1 MIRKFA
7 CTIFM
12 AAVATAAEMEWMRDL
27 DAAAEKAAAENKL
40 LLVEF
45 TGSDWCKFCTLQ
57 KNKVLDTPVFT
68 AWVQQHCI
76 PVEIDVPNDVY
87 RVGGEQQKLR
97 NTRICEE
104 FNVMNFPSLKIMS
117 PELVVL
123 GGYKGAQSDPAAA
136 IATLEQSFPNA
147 ENLKAALSLTGAART
162 DALRKMY
169 DAQHPDER
177 KGNFELLRLLVESD
191 PADTTG
197 LAQEYKQTAQMRQL
211 HRALD
216 AAVTEEEKLS
226 ILDKTLP
233 EALPANLPEVKN
245 MKARMLNDKAI
256 QLAREAQTKEDIAR
270 IIPILE
276 QLLPCTNTPSQR
288 AQVEK
293 FINFC
298 KNTPEQVLQMAKRKP
313 RLPKWNK

>member
-1 MIRKFA
+1 MIRKFV

-45 TGSDWCKFCTLQ
+45 TGSDWCKFCTVQ

-68 AWVQQHCI
+68 AWVQKHCI

-87 RVGGEQQKLR
+87 RVGGEQQKRR

-104 FNVMNFPSLKIMS
+104 FNVKNFPSLKIMS

-123 GGYKGAQSDPAAA
+123 GGYKGAQSNPADA
-136 IATLEQSFPNA
+136 IASLEQSFPNA
-147 ENLKAALSLTGAART
+147 EALKNALSLTGAART
-162 DALRKMY
+162 AALRKMY

-197 LAQEYKQTAQMRQL
+197 LAQQYKQKDQMRRL

-216 AAVTEEEKLS
+216 AAATDEEKLS
-226 ILDKTLP
+226 ILDKTLS
-233 EALPANLPEVKN
+233 EALPENLSEIKIT
-245 MKARMLNDKAI
+245 KARLLNEKTLRLVK
-256 QLAREAQTKEDIAR
+256 QSRTKEDIAR

-276 QLLPCTNTPSQR
+276 QILPCTNTPVQR
-288 AQVEK
+288 AQVEH
-293 FINFC
+293 FINIC
-298 KNTPEQVLQMAKRKP
+298 KNTPEQILQIGKR
-313 RLPKWNK
+313 L

>member
-1 MIRKFA
+1 MVAI
-7 CTIFM
+7 
-12 AAVATAAEMEWMRDL
+12 ATATEMEWMRDL
-27 DAAAEKAAAENKL
+27 DAAAEKAAAEQKL

-68 AWVQQHCI
+68 AWVQKHCI

-87 RVGGEQQKLR
+87 RVGGELQKRR
-97 NTRICEE
+97 NSRICEE

-147 ENLKAALSLTGAART
+147 ENLKAALALTGADKTA
-162 DALRKMY
+162 ALRKIY
-169 DAQHPDER
+169 DAQTPNER

-197 LAQEYKQTAQMRQL
+197 LTQEYEQANQMRQL

-216 AAVTEEEKLS
+216 ATETDEEQLH
-226 ILDKTLP
+226 ILDQTL
-233 EALPANLPEVKN
+233 AVVLPANLPEVRI
-245 MKARMLNDKAI
+245 MKARILNDKAL
-256 QLAREAQTKEDIAR
+256 QLARNATSTEDIAR

-276 QLLPCTNTPSQR
+276 QILPCTNTPAQR
-288 AQVEK
+288 AQVER
-293 FINFC
+293 FIDTC
-298 KNTPEQVLQMAKRKP
+298 KNTPEQILQLGKRRK
-313 RLPKWNK
+313 KSQ